1 MEYSIGQFSEKT
13 GLGIHTLRWYE
24 KEGLLFDIARTKG
37 GRRLYS
43 DKDVEMVEVIT
54 CLKNTGMSIEDIKDY
69 IDLFRHGSET
79 YAARVDLFKMQR
91 NSIKKQMAELSKQLA
106 QTEYKIWY
114 YQNLEELGDISD
126 PKNCDNMK
134 ALYQQLQSQ

>member
-43 DKDVEMVEVIT
+43 DKDVEMV
-54 CLKNTGMSIEDIKDY
+54 
-69 IDLFRHGSET
+69 
-79 YAARVDLFKMQR
+79 
-91 NSIKKQMAELSKQLA
+91 
-106 QTEYKIWY
+106 
-114 YQNLEELGDISD
+114 
-126 PKNCDNMK
+126 
-134 ALYQQLQSQ
+134 